1 MTNNIINIDEVKLNH
16 VMKSVRYGTFKKIIN
31 KRLPNPNKQVKHKQ
45 RKVTPTVRKII
56 SILKLED
63 EPNYDERVSLFI
75 IYCNHYRHYSKN
87 TMIRYFQEAKFLGV
101 FGDSKIV
108 PEYNNFIGKQHTRI
122 VDPVSYIK
130 FISYLKM
137 HFNEFNAPM
146 LIAYYTGLRVMEILQ
161 FSLNTLYQLSIRQ
174 VYINIIRKN
183 TLKSYDSEDDVKN
196 YWKPVYNPELY
207 KFIDDLI
214 NLYKDSYNEFL
225 QNKKLNQLL
234 FYIKPNTVVAR
245 MQTQYFN
252 VIGKPLPYGFGI
264 HGYRTTMATI
274 LSELTKN
281 LPAIKHYLQHKNI
294 QTTLTYI
301 KIRWSE
307 MEKEFDR
314 LTKLEYSK
322 ISSLL
327 KSNITDDSNKKF
339 NINQTEDTD
348 EDNF

>member
-1 MTNNIINIDEVKLNH
+1 MTNNIINIDETKLNH
-16 VMKSVRYGTFKKIIN
+16 VMKTVRYGTFKKIIN
-31 KRLPNPNKQVKHKQ
+31 KRLPTPNKQVVYKQ
-45 RKVTPTVRKII
+45 KKITPTVRKII
-56 SILKLED
+56 NILKLED
-63 EPNYDERVSLFI
+63 EPNYDERVTLFI
-75 IYCNHYRHYSKN
+75 IYCRHYSKN
-87 TMIRYFQEAKFLGV
+87 TMIRYFQEAKYLGL

-108 PEYNNFIGKQHTRI
+108 PEYNNFIGKQHIRI
-122 VDPVSYIK
+122 VDPSSYIK
-130 FISYLKM
+130 FISYLKA

-161 FSLNTLYQLSIRQ
+161 FSMNTLYQLSIRQ
-174 VYINIIRKN
+174 VYINIIRKT
-183 TLKSYDSEDDVKN
+183 TLKTYESEDDSKN

-214 NLYKDSYNEFL
+214 SLYKDSYNEFL
-225 QNKKLNQLL
+225 RNKKLNQLL

-245 MQTQYFN
+245 MKTQYFN

-274 LSELTKN
+274 LSESTKN

-294 QTTLTYI
+294 QTTLAYI

-327 KSNITDDSNKKF
+327 KSTITDDLNEKF
-339 NINQTEDTD
+339 NIDRNDGTD
-348 EDNF
+348 EDDF